1 MGGLGFGLQSLE
13 AGSDALKLSGHLGG
27 GIRMFFTERLGV
39 RVEIRDIVYADRKVG
54 STQSTAQGVTTDI
67 RNTIFV
73 FLGATV
79 LL

>member
-1 MGGLGFGLQSLE
+1 LHTPE

-39 RVEIRDIVYADRKVG
+39 RIEIRDIVYADRKVG
-54 STQSTAQGVTTDI
+54 STQSTSQGVTTDI